1 VSTVVL
7 WIFVP
12 FGVSILLALF
22 HRFTSF
28 TRWAA
33 AGVALALSVAAA
45 LVNFGGLILVGGR
58 AYEISTSFSVLGR
71 QLVLGSSDRFFLIL
85 VYGLGAFWFLGAPAA
100 GTHRL
105 FAPLG
110 LSIISILVAS
120 LAVEPFLYA
129 APLVEI
135 AVLVSIPM
143 LVAVGKPAGQGVL
156 RYLIFMTLGMPF
168 MLLGGWALN
177 AIELDPAS
185 ESLLLE
191 AMFLLGLGLAF
202 WLAMFPFYTW
212 VPLLTKESHPYIAGF
227 LFSLLPTVVFFLM
240 LNYLDTFAF
249 LRNSATFFQGLRLA
263 GTIMVATAGIW
274 AAFQRD
280 LTRLFGYIVIQETG
294 YSLLAISL
302 HSQTGL
308 ELFAAGLIPRLI
320 ALGLFALALSV
331 MQRHNV
337 SMNFEEEKLA
347 FQQTPIATF
356 ASLVAIF
363 SISGLPLLAGFPV
376 RQPLLEELGAD
387 SVAAV
392 TWALIGSAG
401 LMYGGLRY
409 MAALFRQA
417 PKSIRS
423 EEGFY
428 QIGLLSAGIVILVIA
443 GVFPSPIITIAMNI
457 LQAFA
462 NLF

>member
-1 VSTVVL
+1 MSTVIF

-12 FGVSILLALF
+12 FGVSMLLVLF

-28 TRWAA
+28 TRWTAA
-33 AGVALALSVAAA
+33 VLAVLLAIAAA
-45 LVNFGGLILVGGR
+45 LVNFDGLIQIGGR
-58 AYEISTSFSVLGR
+58 AFELSTSLTVLGR
-71 QLVLGSSDRFFLIL
+71 QLVLDSTDRVFLVM

-105 FAPLG
+105 FTPLG

-129 APLVEI
+129 APLVEL

-143 LVAVGKPAGQGVL
+143 LVPPGKRAGQGVL

-168 MLLGGWALN
+168 ILLGGWALN
-177 AIELDPAS
+177 AIELNPAN

-202 WLAMFPFYTW
+202 WLAIFPFYTW
-212 VPLLTKESHPYIAGF
+212 VPLLTGESQPYIAGF

-240 LNYLDTFAF
+240 LNYLDSFAF
-249 LRNSATFFQGLRLA
+249 LRNSAIFFQGLRLA

-280 LTRLFGYIVIQETG
+280 LTRLFGYAVIQETG
-294 YSLLAISL
+294 YALLAISL
-302 HSQTGL
+302 HSETGL
-308 ELFAAGLIPRLI
+308 ELFAAAIIPRLI
-320 ALGLFALALSV
+320 GFGLFALSLSV
-331 MQRHNV
+331 MQSQNV
-337 SMNFEEEKLA
+337 TMQFEEEKMA
-347 FQQTPIATF
+347 FQNAPIASL

-376 RQPLLEELGAD
+376 RQPLLEELGAG
-387 SVAAV
+387 SVLMAV
-392 TWALIGSAG
+392 WSLVGSAG
-401 LMYGGLRY
+401 MMYGGLRY
-409 MAALFRQA
+409 MSALFRWK
-417 PKSIRS
+417 PKISRAG
-423 EEGFY
+423 EGYY
-428 QIGLLSAGIVILVIA
+428 QIGLLSAGIVMLIVA
-443 GVFPSPIITIAMNI
+443 GVFPTPIITMV
-457 LQAFA
+457 LSVLKGFA